1 MCDWCNFLLGLMR
14 VFETSDE
21 QTDDLAQLD
30 QRPVET
36 EQELESILNQ
46 NPDVLLDEQIFVFS
60 RQPSLDPGL
69 PDLVGLDQ
77 YGNAVVFEL
86 KRGLSGTGS
95 ASEETILSQPQ
106 NYARALGPFDYDDL
120 DELYQEYQQQIRT
133 GEWDVDESLIPAES
147 LDDAFEEVFGRV
159 LKPEDYNQHQRMVI
173 VAETITGQTAENARY
188 LQDQG
193 LYIQA
198 QEVQLF
204 ESPNGSSKTL
214 ATSVV
219 VDYDDRRVRPSRVG
233 NPTYD
238 EVNQEIFERAYPQ
251 IQSLVGGS
259 TVGQL
264 VNSFDNREPRLR
276 SQHPDHPEAVEFS
289 LRVKPRTGGQ
299 VRVTLDV
306 DNDDDAVGKIR
317 ENATL
322 FEENGFE
329 VSHTR
334 SRHRVVMN
342 TWEMDSFEPLNQDEV
357 LDEIAGTF
365 ARLVELSHQV
375 FGAAEGW
382 ESDG

>member
-1 MCDWCNFLLGLMR
+1 MR
-14 VFETSDE
+14 VFETGDG
-21 QTDDLAQLD
+21 QTVGLTQLD

-46 NPDVLLDEQIFVFS
+46 NPDVLLDEPVLIFS

-77 YGNAVVFEL
+77 YGNVIVFEL
-86 KRGLSGTGS
+86 KKGLSGTGS

-106 NYARALGPFDYDDL
+106 NYARALGPCDYDDL
-120 DELYQEYQQQIRT
+120 NELYQEYQQQIRS
-133 GEWDVDESLIPAES
+133 GEWAVDESLIPAES
-147 LDDAFEEVFGRV
+147 LDDAFEAVFGRV
-159 LKPEDYNQHQRMVI
+159 IKPRDYNQYQRMVI
-173 VAETITGQTAENARY
+173 VAETITGQTAENVRY

-193 LYIQA
+193 LHLQA

-204 ESPNGSSKTL
+204 ESADGASETL
-214 ATSVV
+214 ATTVV

-238 EVNQEIFERAYPQ
+238 EVNREILERVYPQ

-264 VNSFDNREPRLR
+264 VNSFDSREPRLH
-276 SQHPDHPEAVEFS
+276 SEHLDHPEAVEFS
-289 LRVKPRTGGQ
+289 LRVKPRTDGQ

-306 DNDDDAVGKIR
+306 DNDEEAVKTIR
-317 ENATL
+317 EHADL
-322 FEENGFE
+322 FEEHGFE

-334 SRHRVVMN
+334 SRHRVVMF

-357 LDEIAGTF
+357 LDEIAETF
-365 ARLVELSHQV
+365 ALLVELSHEV
-375 FGAAEGW
+375 FGA
-382 ESDG
+382 SPQ

>member
-1 MCDWCNFLLGLMR
+1 VRLFDVDETTKPVEAEPR
-14 VFETSDE
+14 ERTHFETE
-21 QTDDLAQLD
+21 F
-30 QRPVET
+30 
-36 EQELESILNQ
+36 ELEQILHAA
-46 NPDVLLDEQIFVFS
+46 PEALLDERVFIFS

-77 YGNAVVFEL
+77 YGNVAVFEL
-86 KRGLSGTGS
+86 KKGLSGTGS

-106 NYARALGPFDYDDL
+106 NYARALGPFNYEDL
-120 DELYQEYQQQIRT
+120 NHLYHEYQQQIRS
-133 GEWDVDESLIPAES
+133 GEWDVAESLIPAES
-147 LDDAFEEVFGRV
+147 LDDAFEAVFGRV

-204 ESPNGSSKTL
+204 EASDGSETL
-214 ATSVV
+214 ATTVV

-238 EVNQEIFERAYPQ
+238 EVNREIFERAYPQ

-259 TVGQL
+259 KVGQL

-306 DNDDDAVGKIR
+306 DDDEDAVEMVR
-317 ENATL
+317 EHASR

-334 SRHRVVMN
+334 SRYRVVMF
-342 TWEMDSFEPLNQDEV
+342 TWEMESFEPLNQEEV
-357 LDEIAGTF
+357 LDEIAETL
-365 ARLVELSHQV
+365 ARLVTISHEV
-375 FGAAEGW
+375 FGATEPA
-382 ESDG
+382 

>member
-1 MCDWCNFLLGLMR
+1 MR
-14 VFETSDE
+14 LYDFGQSANLNQAEEYERERFD
-21 QTDDLAQLD
+21 
-30 QRPVET
+30 T
-36 EQELESILNQ
+36 EQELESVLNQ
-46 NPDVLLDEQIFVFS
+46 NPNVLLGEQIFIFS

-69 PDLVGLDQ
+69 PDLLGLDQ
-77 YGNAVVFEL
+77 YGNVVVFEL
-86 KRGLSGTGS
+86 KKGLSGTGS

-106 NYARALGPFDYDDL
+106 NYARALGPFGYDDL
-120 DELYQEYQQQIRT
+120 NDLYQAYQQQIRS

-147 LDDAFEEVFGRV
+147 LDDAFETVFGQV
-159 LKPEDYNQHQRMVI
+159 LKPEDYNQYQRMVI

-193 LYIQA
+193 LYLQA

-204 ESPNGSSKTL
+204 ESPNGSGETL
-214 ATSVV
+214 TTTVV

-276 SQHPDHPEAVEFS
+276 SEHPDHPETVEFS
-289 LRVKPRTGGQ
+289 LRVKPRTGGL

-306 DNDDDAVGKIR
+306 DNDKEAVEAIR
-317 ENATL
+317 EHAKP
-322 FEENGFE
+322 FEDSGFE

-334 SRHRVVMN
+334 SRHRVVMY
-342 TWEMDSFEPLNQDEV
+342 TWEMDNFEPLNQDEM
-357 LDEIAGTF
+357 LDEIAETF
-365 ARLVELSHQV
+365 ARLVELSHEV
-375 FGAAEGW
+375 FTTTE
-382 ESDG
+382 

>member
-1 MCDWCNFLLGLMR
+1 MR
-14 VFETSDE
+14 IFETDGE
-21 QTDDLAQLD
+21 QTAGLTQLD

-36 EQELESILNQ
+36 EYELESILNQ
-46 NPDVLLDEQIFVFS
+46 NPEVLLDEQVLIFS

-77 YGNAVVFEL
+77 YGNVVVFEL
-86 KRGLSGTGS
+86 KKGLSGTGS

-120 DELYQEYQQQIRT
+120 NGLYQEYQQQIRS

-147 LDDAFEEVFGRV
+147 LDDAFEAVFGRV

-173 VAETITGQTAENARY
+173 VAETVTGQTAENARY
-188 LQDQG
+188 LQEQG

-198 QEVQLF
+198 QEIQLF
-204 ESPNGSSKTL
+204 ESPDGSQTL
-214 ATSVV
+214 ATTVV
-219 VDYDDRRVRPSRVG
+219 VDYDDRRVRPSRAG

-238 EVNQEIFERAYPQ
+238 EVNREIFERAYPQ

-259 TVGQL
+259 TVSQL
-264 VNSFDNREPRLR
+264 VNSFDKREPRLR

-306 DNDDDAVGKIR
+306 DNDEDAVEMIR

-322 FEENGFE
+322 FEEKGFE

-334 SRHRVVMN
+334 SRHRVVMY

-357 LDEIAGTF
+357 LDEIAETF
-365 ARLVELSHQV
+365 ARLVKLSHEV
-375 FGAAEGW
+375 FGASER
-382 ESDG
+382 